1 MAVASTDHAAGAAAG
16 APEEGT
22 PRPRGVLRSLRP
34 RGRGRVSF
42 SRSEQRAGTAF
53 AIPAIILLLVF
64 VIGPAVLSLTLSVT
78 NARLI
83 SPTPPEFIG
92 LDNFRRA
99 LGEDAVFHRSVLNTF
114 LFAGLVVPLQ
124 GGLGLVLALLVN
136 QKLAGRNLF
145 RTVYF
150 LPVITSM
157 VVISLLWRFLY
168 QEEGLVNSALS
179 MITGGYYAGQAWL
192 ANPSTAMGAIVVMSV
207 WQGVGFHMVIWL
219 AGLQT
224 IPEEVYEA
232 AALDGTTPWQRFRYV
247 TLPLLKPTFVFVLI
261 TITIAAMSLFV
272 QVNIMTG
279 GGPLGSTS
287 TIVYQIYQKGFQ
299 QQQMGYG
306 AALSLI
312 FFCIVL
318 ALALVQRR
326 LTRERD

>member
-1 MAVASTDHAAGAAAG
+1 MAIASTDRPVAAAPADP
-16 APEEGT
+16 APA
-22 PRPRGVLRSLRP
+22 RRRRRRGDFQ
-34 RGRGRVSF
+34 RG
-42 SRSEQRAGTAF
+42 EQRAARAF
-53 AIPAIILLLVF
+53 AVPAIVLLLLF
-64 VIGPAVLSLTLSVT
+64 VIGPAVVALAMSFT

-83 SPTPPEFIG
+83 SPVAPEFIG

-99 LGEDAVFHRSVLNTF
+99 FTEDDLFRKSIGNTF
-114 LFAGLVVPLQ
+114 LFAALVVPLQ

-136 QKLAGRNLF
+136 QKIAGRNFF

-179 MITGGYYAGQAWL
+179 TVTGGYWAGQAWL
-192 ANPSTAMGAIVVMSV
+192 SNPSTALGAIVVMSI
-207 WQGVGFHMVIWL
+207 WQAVGFHMIIWL

-232 AALDGTTPWQRFRYV
+232 GALDGCTPWQRFWHL

-261 TITIAAMSLFV
+261 TITIAAMSLFI
-272 QVNIMTG
+272 QVDVMTE

-287 TIVYQIYQKGFQ
+287 TIVYQIVQKGFQ
-299 QQQMGYG
+299 QQQIGYA

-312 FFCIVL
+312 FFCVVL

-326 LTRERD
+326 LTRDKD

>member
-1 MAVASTDHAAGAAAG
+1 MALASAERAAVTAAAPPSPPK
-16 APEEGT
+16 AK
-22 PRPRGVLRSLRP
+22 RRSH
-34 RGRGRVSF
+34 
-42 SRSEQRAGTAF
+42 SRAEQRAGTAF
-53 AIPAIILLLVF
+53 AIPGVVLLLVF
-64 VIGPAVLSLTLSVT
+64 VIGPAVVSLVLAFT

-83 SPTPPEFIG
+83 SPTPPEFVG
-92 LDNFRRA
+92 LENFQRA
-99 LGEDAVFHRSVLNTF
+99 FAEDDLFHKSILNTF
-114 LFAGLVVPLQ
+114 LFAAIVVPLQ

-136 QKLAGRNLF
+136 QRLAGRNFF
-145 RTVYF
+145 RTVFF

-157 VVISLLWRFLY
+157 VVVSLLWRFMY
-168 QEEGLVNSALS
+168 QEDGLVNSALS
-179 MITGGYYAGQAWL
+179 MVTGGAWAGQAWL
-192 ANPSTAMGAIVVMSV
+192 SEPSTALGAIVVMSV
-207 WQGVGFHMVIWL
+207 WQGVGFHMIIWL

-232 AALDGTTPWQRFRYV
+232 GELDGTTPWQRFRHL

-279 GGPLGSTS
+279 GGPVGSTS
-287 TIVYQIYQKGFQ
+287 TLVLQIVQKGFQ

-326 LTRERD
+326 LTRDKD

>member
-1 MAVASTDHAAGAAAG
+1 MTIASTDRVPAEATADGR
-16 APEEGT
+16 APT
-22 PRPRGVLRSLRP
+22 PRRRRGD
-34 RGRGRVSF
+34 F

-53 AIPAIILLLVF
+53 AIPAVILLLLF
-64 VIGPAVLSLTLSVT
+64 VIGPAVVSLAMSFT
-78 NARLI
+78 NARLV
-83 SPTPPEFIG
+83 SPVAPEFVG

-99 LGEDAVFHRSVLNTF
+99 FTEDPVFTRSVLNTF
-114 LFAGLVVPLQ
+114 VFAALVVPLQ

-136 QKLAGRNLF
+136 QKIAGRNFF

-168 QEEGLVNSALS
+168 QEDGLVNSALS
-179 MITGGYYAGQAWL
+179 MLTGGVWAGQAWL
-192 ANPSTAMGAIVVMSV
+192 ADPSTAMGAIVVMSV

-232 AALDGTTPWQRFRYV
+232 AALDGTTRWEQFRHI

-261 TITIAAMSLFV
+261 TITIAAMSLFI
-272 QVNIMTG
+272 QVDIMTD
-279 GGPLGSTS
+279 GGPLNSTS
-287 TIVYQIYQKGFQ
+287 SIVYQIVQKGFQ
-299 QQQMGYG
+299 QQQIGYG
-306 AALSLI
+306 AALSLV

-318 ALALVQRR
+318 ALALLQRR
-326 LTRERD
+326 LTRDKD

>member
-1 MAVASTDHAAGAAAG
+1 MATTVAERTATTAAAPPG
-16 APEEGT
+16 PP
-22 PRPRGVLRSLRP
+22 PRRRRSH
-34 RGRGRVSF
+34 
-42 SRSEQRAGTAF
+42 SRAEQRAGAAF
-53 AIPAIILLLVF
+53 AVPGIVLLLVF
-64 VIGPAVLSLTLSVT
+64 VIGPAVVSLVLAFT

-83 SPTPPEFIG
+83 SPTPPEFVG
-92 LDNFRRA
+92 VENFQRA
-99 LGEDAVFHRSVLNTF
+99 FTQDAAFHRSLLNTL
-114 LFAGLVVPLQ
+114 LFAAVVVPLQ

-136 QKLAGRNLF
+136 QKLAGRNVF
-145 RTVYF
+145 RTIFF

-157 VVISLLWRFLY
+157 VVVSLLWRFLY
-168 QEEGLVNSALS
+168 QEDGLVNAALS
-179 MITGGYYAGQAWL
+179 MLTGGAWAGQAWL

-207 WQGVGFHMVIWL
+207 WQGVGFHMIIWL

-232 AALDGTTPWQRFRYV
+232 GALDGTTPWQRFRYL

-279 GGPLGSTS
+279 GGPVGSTS
-287 TIVYQIYQKGFQ
+287 TLVLQIVQKGFQ

-318 ALALVQRR
+318 ALALIQRR
-326 LTRERD
+326 LTRDED

>member
-1 MAVASTDHAAGAAAG
+1 MGAATIERAAASAA
-16 APEEGT
+16 APPPPE
-22 PRPRGVLRSLRP
+22 PKRKRRSH
-34 RGRGRVSF
+34 
-42 SRSEQRAGTAF
+42 SRAEQRAGTAF
-53 AIPAIILLLVF
+53 AVPGIVLLLVF
-64 VIGPAVLSLTLSVT
+64 VIGPAVVSLVLAFT

-92 LDNFRRA
+92 LENFRRA
-99 LGEDAVFHRSVLNTF
+99 FADDATFHRSLLNTL
-114 LFAGLVVPLQ
+114 LFACIVVPLQ

-136 QKLAGRNLF
+136 QKLAGRNFF
-145 RTVYF
+145 RTVFF

-157 VVISLLWRFLY
+157 VVVSLLWRFLY
-168 QEEGLVNSALS
+168 QEDGLVNSALS
-179 MITGGYYAGQAWL
+179 MLTGGAWAGQAWL

-207 WQGVGFHMVIWL
+207 WQGVGFHMIIWL

-232 AALDGTTPWQRFRYV
+232 GELDGTTPWQRFWHL

-279 GGPLGSTS
+279 GGPVGSTS
-287 TIVYQIYQKGFQ
+287 TIVLQIVQKGFQ

-318 ALALVQRR
+318 TLALVQRR
-326 LTRERD
+326 LTRDKES

>member
-1 MAVASTDHAAGAAAG
+1 MATTVAERTATTAAAPPG
-16 APEEGT
+16 PP
-22 PRPRGVLRSLRP
+22 PRRRRSH
-34 RGRGRVSF
+34 
-42 SRSEQRAGTAF
+42 SRAEQRAGAAF
-53 AIPAIILLLVF
+53 AVPGIVLLLVF
-64 VIGPAVLSLTLSVT
+64 VIGPAVVSLVLAFT

-83 SPTPPEFIG
+83 SPTPPEFVG
-92 LDNFRRA
+92 LENFQRA
-99 LGEDAVFHRSVLNTF
+99 FTEDATFHRSLLNTL
-114 LFAGLVVPLQ
+114 LFAAVVVPLQ

-136 QKLAGRNLF
+136 QNLAGRNVF
-145 RTVYF
+145 RTIFF

-157 VVISLLWRFLY
+157 VVVSLLWRFLY
-168 QEEGLVNSALS
+168 QEDGLVNAALS
-179 MITGGYYAGQAWL
+179 MLTGGAWAGQAWL

-207 WQGVGFHMVIWL
+207 WQGVGFHMIIWL

-232 AALDGTTPWQRFRYV
+232 GALDGTTPWQRFRHL

-279 GGPLGSTS
+279 GGPVGSTS
-287 TIVYQIYQKGFQ
+287 TLVLQIVQKGFQ

-326 LTRERD
+326 LTRDKD

>member
-1 MAVASTDHAAGAAAG
+1 MATISAELASDRSESRGAAAKAA
-16 APEEGT
+16 APPGS
-22 PRPRGVLRSLRP
+22 RRRRSHARA
-34 RGRGRVSF
+34 
-42 SRSEQRAGTAF
+42 EQRAGAAF
-53 AIPAIILLLVF
+53 AIPGVVLLLVF
-64 VIGPAVLSLTLSVT
+64 VIGPAVVSLVLAFT

-92 LDNFRRA
+92 LENFRRA
-99 LGEDAVFHRSVLNTF
+99 FGEDELFRKSMLNTF
-114 LFAGLVVPLQ
+114 LFAAVVVPLQ

-136 QKLAGRNLF
+136 QRIAGRNFF

-157 VVISLLWRFLY
+157 VVVSLLWRFLY
-168 QEEGLVNSALS
+168 QEDGLVNSALS
-179 MITGGYYAGQAWL
+179 MLTGGAWAGQAWL

-207 WQGVGFHMVIWL
+207 WQGVGFHMIIWL

-232 AALDGTTPWQRFRYV
+232 GALDGTTPWQRFWYL

-272 QVNIMTG
+272 QVNIMTA
-279 GGPLGSTS
+279 GGPVGSTS
-287 TIVYQIYQKGFQ
+287 TIVYQIVQKGFQ

-312 FFCIVL
+312 FFCVVLTL
-318 ALALVQRR
+318 ALIQRH
-326 LTRERD
+326 LTRDRD

>member
-1 MAVASTDHAAGAAAG
+1 MAIARTEQTPAAAAA
-16 APEEGT
+16 AP
-22 PRPRGVLRSLRP
+22 PPVAAAARPRR
-34 RGRGRVSF
+34 RGDFQRK
-42 SRSEQRAGTAF
+42 EQRAARAF
-53 AIPAIILLLVF
+53 ALPAIVLLLVF
-64 VIGPAVLSLTLSVT
+64 VIGPAVVSLAMSFT

-83 SPTPPEFIG
+83 SPTAPEFIG

-99 LGEDAVFHRSVLNTF
+99 FTEDDLFHQSIGNTF
-114 LFAGLVVPLQ
+114 LFAALVVPLQ
-124 GGLGLVLALLVN
+124 GGLGLVLALLVD
-136 QKLAGRNLF
+136 QKIAGRNFF

-168 QEEGLVNSALS
+168 QEDGLVNSALS
-179 MITGGYYAGQAWL
+179 MLTAGAYAGRAWL
-192 ANPSTAMGAIVVMSV
+192 SDPSTAMGAIVVMSV
-207 WQGVGFHMVIWL
+207 WQGVGFHMIVWL

-232 AALDGTTPWQRFRYV
+232 GELDGTTPWQRFRHI

-272 QVNIMTG
+272 QVDIMTD

-287 TIVYQIYQKGFQ
+287 TIVYQIVQKGFQ
-299 QQQMGYG
+299 QQQIGYA

-312 FFCIVL
+312 FFCVVL
-318 ALALVQRR
+318 AMALLQRR
-326 LTRERD
+326 LTREKD

>member
-1 MAVASTDHAAGAAAG
+1 VSL
-16 APEEGT
+16 
-22 PRPRGVLRSLRP
+22 VL
-34 RGRGRVSF
+34 
-42 SRSEQRAGTAF
+42 AF
-53 AIPAIILLLVF
+53 
-64 VIGPAVLSLTLSVT
+64 T

-83 SPTPPEFIG
+83 SPTPPEFVG
-92 LDNFRRA
+92 LENFQRA
-99 LGEDAVFHRSVLNTF
+99 FTEDATFHRSLLNTL
-114 LFAGLVVPLQ
+114 LFAAVVVPLQ

-136 QKLAGRNLF
+136 QNLAGRNVF
-145 RTVYF
+145 RTIFF

-157 VVISLLWRFLY
+157 VVVSLLWRFLY
-168 QEEGLVNSALS
+168 QEDGLVNAALS
-179 MITGGYYAGQAWL
+179 MLTGGAWAGQAWL
-192 ANPSTAMGAIVVMSV
+192 ADPSTAMGAIVVMSV
-207 WQGVGFHMVIWL
+207 WQGVGFHMIIWL

-232 AALDGTTPWQRFRYV
+232 GALDGTTPWQRFRHL

-279 GGPLGSTS
+279 GGPVGSTS
-287 TIVYQIYQKGFQ
+287 TLVLQIVQKGFQ

-326 LTRERD
+326 LTRDKD

>member
-1 MAVASTDHAAGAAAG
+1 MTIASTDRPAPAAPAASHEA
-16 APEEGT
+16 
-22 PRPRGVLRSLRP
+22 RRRRRGQ
-34 RGRGRVSF
+34 F
-42 SRSEQRAGTAF
+42 SRAEQRAGTAF
-53 AIPAIILLLVF
+53 AIPAIVLLLVF
-64 VIGPAVLSLTLSVT
+64 VIGPAVVALAMSFT

-83 SPTPPEFIG
+83 SPVAPEFVG

-99 LGEDAVFHRSVLNTF
+99 FLDDAVFHRSILNTF

-136 QKLAGRNLF
+136 QKLAGRNFF

-179 MITGGYYAGQAWL
+179 MITGGFYAGQAWL
-192 ANPSTAMGAIVVMSV
+192 ANPSTAMFAIVVMSV

-224 IPEEVYEA
+224 IPDVVYEA
-232 AALDGTTPWQRFRYV
+232 GALDGCTPWQRFRHI
-247 TLPLLKPTFVFVLI
+247 TLPLLKPTSVFVLI

-272 QVNIMTG
+272 QVDVMTG
-279 GGPLGSTS
+279 GGPLNSTS
-287 TIVYQIYQKGFQ
+287 SIVFQIVQKGFEQ
-299 QQQMGYG
+299 QQIGYG

-312 FFCIVL
+312 FFCMVF
-318 ALALVQRR
+318 ALALIQRR
-326 LTRERD
+326 LTRDKD

>member
-1 MAVASTDHAAGAAAG
+1 MPIPVSSRSAPPAGAGRPAA
-16 APEEGT
+16 APA
-22 PRPRGVLRSLRP
+22 RPAPAAARRRRSH
-34 RGRGRVSF
+34 
-42 SRSEQRAGTAF
+42 SRTEQRAGAAF
-53 AIPAIILLLVF
+53 AAPGVVLLLVF
-64 VIGPAVLSLTLSVT
+64 VIGPAVVSLVLAFT
-78 NARLI
+78 NARLV

-92 LDNFRRA
+92 LDNFERA
-99 LGEDAVFHRSVLNTF
+99 FTEDAAFHRSLLNTF
-114 LFAGLVVPLQ
+114 VFAAVVVPLQ

-136 QKLAGRNLF
+136 QRLAGRNIF

-157 VVISLLWRFLY
+157 VVVSLLWRFLY
-168 QEEGLVNSALS
+168 QEDGLVNSGLS
-179 MITGGYYAGQAWL
+179 MITGGAWAGQAWL

-207 WQGVGFHMVIWL
+207 WQGVGFHMIIWL

-232 AALDGTTPWQRFRYV
+232 GALDGTTPWQRFRHL

-279 GGPLGSTS
+279 GGPVGSTS
-287 TIVYQIYQKGFQ
+287 TLVLQIVQKGFQ

-306 AALSLI
+306 AALSLV
-312 FFCIVL
+312 FFCVVL

-326 LTRERD
+326 LTRDRD

>member
-1 MAVASTDHAAGAAAG
+1 MVATAERAAAVAAA
-16 APEEGT
+16 P
-22 PRPRGVLRSLRP
+22 PPKRKRRSH
-34 RGRGRVSF
+34 
-42 SRSEQRAGTAF
+42 SRAEQRAGAAF
-53 AIPAIILLLVF
+53 AVPGIVLLLVF
-64 VIGPAVLSLTLSVT
+64 VIGPALVSLVLAFT

-92 LDNFRRA
+92 LENFRRA
-99 LGEDAVFHRSVLNTF
+99 FADDATFHRSLLNTL
-114 LFAGLVVPLQ
+114 LFACIVVPLQ

-145 RTVYF
+145 RTIFF

-157 VVISLLWRFLY
+157 VVVSLLWRFLY
-168 QEEGLVNSALS
+168 QEDGLINASLS
-179 MITGGYYAGQAWL
+179 MLTGGAWAGQAWL
-192 ANPSTAMGAIVVMSV
+192 ADPSTAMGAIVVMSV
-207 WQGVGFHMVIWL
+207 WQGVGFHMIIWL

-232 AALDGTTPWQRFRYV
+232 GALDGCTPRQRFWHL

-272 QVNIMTG
+272 QVNIMTN
-279 GGPLGSTS
+279 GGPVGSTS
-287 TIVYQIYQKGFQ
+287 TIVLQIVQKGFQ

-318 ALALVQRR
+318 TLALVQRR
-326 LTRERD
+326 LTRDRD

>member
-1 MAVASTDHAAGAAAG
+1 MAVASAERTTTVVPPDQ
-16 APEEGT
+16 
-22 PRPRGVLRSLRP
+22 PRPRRRRSHARA
-34 RGRGRVSF
+34 
-42 SRSEQRAGTAF
+42 EQRAGAAF
-53 AIPAIILLLVF
+53 AVPGVLLLLVF
-64 VIGPAVLSLTLSVT
+64 VIGPAIVSLVLAFT

-92 LDNFRRA
+92 LENFQRA
-99 LGEDAVFHRSVLNTF
+99 FGEDALFRRSMLNTF
-114 LFAGLVVPLQ
+114 LFAAVVVPVQ

-136 QKLAGRNLF
+136 QRIAGRNLF

-157 VVISLLWRFLY
+157 VVVSLLWRFLY
-168 QEEGLVNSALS
+168 QEDGLINSALS
-179 MITGGYYAGQAWL
+179 MVTGGAWAGQAWL
-192 ANPSTAMGAIVVMSV
+192 AEPSTAMGAIVVMSV
-207 WQGVGFHMVIWL
+207 WQGVGFHMIIWL

-232 AALDGTTPWQRFRYV
+232 GALDGCTPWQRFRHL
-247 TLPLLKPTFVFVLI
+247 TLPLLKPTFAFVLI
-261 TITIAAMSLFV
+261 TITIAAMGLFV

-279 GGPLGSTS
+279 GGPVGSTS
-287 TIVYQIYQKGFQ
+287 TIVLQIVQKGFQ

-318 ALALVQRR
+318 ALALLQRR
-326 LTRERD
+326 LTRDRD

>member
-1 MAVASTDHAAGAAAG
+1 MATATAERAAASAA
-16 APEEGT
+16 APPPPAPKIKRRT
-22 PRPRGVLRSLRP
+22 H
-34 RGRGRVSF
+34 
-42 SRSEQRAGTAF
+42 SRTEQRAGTAF
-53 AIPAIILLLVF
+53 AVPGIVLLLVF
-64 VIGPAVLSLTLSVT
+64 VIGPAVVSLVLAFT

-92 LDNFRRA
+92 LENFRRA
-99 LGEDAVFHRSVLNTF
+99 FADDATFHRSLLNTL
-114 LFAGLVVPLQ
+114 LFASIVVPLQ

-136 QKLAGRNLF
+136 QKLAGRNFF
-145 RTVYF
+145 RTVFF

-157 VVISLLWRFLY
+157 VVVSLLWRFLY
-168 QEEGLVNSALS
+168 QEDGLVNSALS
-179 MITGGYYAGQAWL
+179 MLTGGAWAGQAWL
-192 ANPSTAMGAIVVMSV
+192 AEPSTAMGAIVVMSV
-207 WQGVGFHMVIWL
+207 WQGVGFHMIIWL

-232 AALDGTTPWQRFRYV
+232 GALDGTTPWQRFRHL

-279 GGPLGSTS
+279 GGPVGSTS
-287 TIVYQIYQKGFQ
+287 TIVLQIVQKGFQ

-306 AALSLI
+306 AALSLV

-318 ALALVQRR
+318 TLALVQRR
-326 LTRERD
+326 LTRDKD

>member
-1 MAVASTDHAAGAAAG
+1 MTIASTDRPAPAA
-16 APEEGT
+16 T
-22 PRPRGVLRSLRP
+22 PNREPQRR
-34 RGRGRVSF
+34 RGRGGF
-42 SRSEQRAGTAF
+42 SRAEQRAGTAF
-53 AIPAIILLLVF
+53 AVPAIILLLLF
-64 VIGPAVLSLTLSVT
+64 VIGPAVVSLAMSFT
-78 NARLI
+78 NARLV
-83 SPTPPEFIG
+83 SPVAPEFIG
-92 LDNFRRA
+92 FDNFRRA
-99 LGEDAVFHRSVLNTF
+99 SADDAVFHRSILNTF

-124 GGLGLVLALLVN
+124 GGLGLVLALMVN
-136 QKLAGRNLF
+136 QKLSGRNFF

-192 ANPSTAMGAIVVMSV
+192 ADPSTAMLAIVVMSV

-232 AALDGTTPWQRFRYV
+232 ASLDGVTPRQRFRHI
-247 TLPLLKPTFVFVLI
+247 TLPLLKPTSVFVLI

-272 QVNIMTG
+272 QVDVMTG
-279 GGPLGSTS
+279 GGPLNSTS
-287 TIVYQIYQKGFQ
+287 SIVFQIVQKGFQ
-299 QQQMGYG
+299 QQQIGYG

-312 FFCIVL
+312 FFCVVF
-318 ALALVQRR
+318 ALALLQRR
-326 LTRERD
+326 LTRDKD

>member
-1 MAVASTDHAAGAAAG
+1 MTIASTGRVAAGTAAAG
-16 APEEGT
+16 RVPT
-22 PRPRGVLRSLRP
+22 PRHRRGD
-34 RGRGRVSF
+34 F
-42 SRSEQRAGTAF
+42 SRSEQRAGVAF
-53 AIPAIILLLVF
+53 AVPAIVLLLLF
-64 VIGPAVLSLTLSVT
+64 VIGPAVVSLAMSFT

-83 SPTPPEFIG
+83 SPVAPEFVG

-99 LGEDAVFHRSVLNTF
+99 FTEDPVFTRSVLNTF
-114 LFAGLVVPLQ
+114 LFAALVVPLQ
-124 GGLGLVLALLVN
+124 GGLGLVLALLVD
-136 QKLAGRNLF
+136 QKIAGRNLF

-168 QEEGLVNSALS
+168 QEDGLVNSALS
-179 MITGGYYAGQAWL
+179 MLTGGVWAGRAWL
-192 ANPSTAMGAIVVMSV
+192 ADPSTAMGAIVVMSV

-232 AALDGTTPWQRFRYV
+232 AALDGTTRWEQFRHI

-272 QVNIMTG
+272 QVDIMTD

-287 TIVYQIYQKGFQ
+287 SIVYQIVQKGFQ
-299 QQQMGYG
+299 QQQIGYA
-306 AALSLI
+306 AALSLV
-312 FFCIVL
+312 FFCLVL
-318 ALALVQRR
+318 ALALIQRR
-326 LTRERD
+326 LTRDKD

>member
-1 MAVASTDHAAGAAAG
+1 MTIAGTDRAAAG
-16 APEEGT
+16 TAAVARAT
-22 PRPRGVLRSLRP
+22 RPRR
-34 RGRGRVSF
+34 RGNF

-53 AIPAIILLLVF
+53 AVPAIVLLLVF
-64 VIGPAVLSLTLSVT
+64 VIGPALVALAMSFT

-83 SPTPPEFIG
+83 SPVAPEFVG

-99 LGEDAVFHRSVLNTF
+99 LTEDAVLHRSFLNTF
-114 LFAGLVVPLQ
+114 LFAALVVPLQ

-136 QKLAGRNLF
+136 QRIAGRNLF

-168 QEEGLVNSALS
+168 QEEGLINSALS
-179 MITGGYYAGQAWL
+179 MVTGGYFAGQAWL
-192 ANPSTAMGAIVVMSV
+192 ADPSTAMGAIVVMSI
-207 WQGVGFHMVIWL
+207 WQAVGFHMVIWL

-232 AALDGTTPWQRFRYV
+232 AALDGTTPWQRFRHI

-261 TITIAAMSLFV
+261 TITIAAMGLFI
-272 QVNIMTG
+272 QVDIMTD
-279 GGPLGSTS
+279 GGPLNSTS
-287 TIVYQIYQKGFQ
+287 SIVYQIVQKGFQ
-299 QQQMGYG
+299 QQQIGYG

-312 FFCIVL
+312 FFVVVF
-318 ALALVQRR
+318 ALALLQRR
-326 LTRERD
+326 LTRDSANLWLASFAKED